1 MELRPKLGPG
11 HGGASPRGGAP
22 GHVGAESRAGR
33 RHEQAEGQAGP
44 SAPPAHPV
52 IKRHDFLTTPMK
64 RLSDG
69 AALCH
74 LTLRITHRGPTR
86 GRAPSPGTLLTTA
99 VPLGPPGSLAPG
111 RPQPVPAASV
121 SAALQGAPHAES
133 PAATPPAGPGTRS
146 CPPSSQADGDAE
158 VRGGPRP
165 GRAAG
170 PFPRDWNPAP
180 VPSLR
185 WCGVPG
191 TVHSGLRV
199 AWEDAVASPPRS
211 AALMPWAL
219 GHCRDIDTQ
228 GAPCVSERPPP
239 QLPRG
244 RTCTVTPGKRLPES
258 PPSC

>member
-1 MELRPKLGPG
+1 MRVRGAGPLGTWAQRAEPA
-11 HGGASPRGGAP
+11 GGS
-22 GHVGAESRAGR
+22 
-33 RHEQAEGQAGP
+33 EQAEGQAGP

-69 AALCH
+69 AAFCH

-146 CPPSSQADGDAE
+146 CPPSSQADGVAE
-158 VRGGPRP
+158 VWGGAPPRPRSWALPAGLEPGPCPLSPLVRAARHCPLRTPGGLGGRGGQS
-165 GRAAG
+165 
-170 PFPRDWNPAP
+170 AP
-180 VPSLR
+180 ER
-185 WCGVPG
+185 
-191 TVHSGLRV
+191 
-199 AWEDAVASPPRS
+199 SPD
-211 AALMPWAL
+211 AL
-219 GHCRDIDTQ
+219 GPRALQ
-228 GAPCVSERPPP
+228 GHRHAGCPVRFREAPLP

>member
-1 MELRPKLGPG
+1 M
-11 HGGASPRGGAP
+11 
-22 GHVGAESRAGR
+22 
-33 RHEQAEGQAGP
+33 
-44 SAPPAHPV
+44 
-52 IKRHDFLTTPMK
+52 
-64 RLSDG
+64 
-69 AALCH
+69 
-74 LTLRITHRGPTR
+74 
-86 GRAPSPGTLLTTA
+86 
-99 VPLGPPGSLAPG
+99 
-111 RPQPVPAASV
+111 PAASV

-133 PAATPPAGPGTRS
+133 PAATPPAGPGARS

-191 TVHSGLRV
+191 TVHSGLRA
-199 AWEDAVASPPRS
+199 AWEDAVASPSRS

-239 QLPRG
+239 PASPWAHVHGDPGQTAPRG
-244 RTCTVTPGKRLPES
+244 PSFVLTDLLSSAPAQWTSQAQDTWRLRDSGRTGLTRPRGQRGALPATSWDGGSPEACRPAGAGPPRPRAPSSCRSRSHSSRSRAWSWRRLCWASLAGFTVMCSTLVRPWS
-258 PPSC
+258 